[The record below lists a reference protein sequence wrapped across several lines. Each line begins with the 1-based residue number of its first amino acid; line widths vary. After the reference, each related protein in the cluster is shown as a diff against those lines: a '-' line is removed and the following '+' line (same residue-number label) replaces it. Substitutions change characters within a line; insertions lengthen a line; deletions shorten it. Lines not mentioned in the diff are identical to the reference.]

1 MRRWKSILCA
11 LIAGLLTVSATGC
24 GMGRTGDS
32 DQVTWIMA
40 HTVTEDVPLHKAAVR
55 LAEEVKEAT
64 NGKFIIEIYPNSMMG
79 GNREVL
85 EGMQFDTFQMTMP
98 NVGMLSGYSDYVS
111 VLELPYLIQDVSN
124 FDDADAVF
132 NSDVLKPLYD
142 DLQASGFRWMAG
154 WYQGNRNLTTTK
166 TAVHTPA
173 DMKGLKIRTM
183 ESAYHMAHFNALGAN
198 AIPMAF
204 SEVFTALQQGAL
216 DGQENPYCNIYT
228 QGIYEVQGYI
238 IETAHTFDIV
248 PLLVSEEAYE
258 KLPEEYQKI
267 LDDAVDK
274 LTMEQWE
281 MAAESEAEYKQKIL
295 DSGKCQVI
303 ELTPEERLA
312 FRDAAQPVYD
322 MYVEEHG
329 SELLDA
335 VMAAQEA
342 VKH

>member
-1 MRRWKSILCA
+1 
-11 LIAGLLTVSATGC
+11 
-24 GMGRTGDS
+24 
-32 DQVTWIMA
+32 
-40 HTVTEDVPLHKAAVR
+40 
-55 LAEEVKEAT
+55 
-64 NGKFIIEIYPNSMMG
+64 
-79 GNREVL
+79 
-85 EGMQFDTFQMTMP
+85 
-98 NVGMLSGYSDYVS
+98 
-111 VLELPYLIQDVSN
+111 
-124 FDDADAVF
+124 
-132 NSDVLKPLYD
+132 
-142 DLQASGFRWMAG
+142 
-154 WYQGNRNLTTTK
+154 
-166 TAVHTPA
+166 
-173 DMKGLKIRTM
+173 
-183 ESAYHMAHFNALGAN
+183 MAHFNDLGAN

-295 DSGKCQVI
+295 DSGKCQII

>member
-132 NSDVLKPLYD
+132 NSD
-142 DLQASGFRWMAG
+142 GGIW
-154 WYQGNRNLTTTK
+154 
-166 TAVHTPA
+166 
-173 DMKGLKIRTM
+173 
-183 ESAYHMAHFNALGAN
+183 
-198 AIPMAF
+198 
-204 SEVFTALQQGAL
+204 QQKYL
-216 DGQENPYCNIYT
+216 
-228 QGIYEVQGYI
+228 I
-238 IETAHTFDIV
+238 I
-248 PLLVSEEAYE
+248 
-258 KLPEEYQKI
+258 
-267 LDDAVDK
+267 
-274 LTMEQWE
+274 
-281 MAAESEAEYKQKIL
+281 
-295 DSGKCQVI
+295 
-303 ELTPEERLA
+303 
-312 FRDAAQPVYD
+312 
-322 MYVEEHG
+322 
-329 SELLDA
+329 
-335 VMAAQEA
+335 
-342 VKH
+342 